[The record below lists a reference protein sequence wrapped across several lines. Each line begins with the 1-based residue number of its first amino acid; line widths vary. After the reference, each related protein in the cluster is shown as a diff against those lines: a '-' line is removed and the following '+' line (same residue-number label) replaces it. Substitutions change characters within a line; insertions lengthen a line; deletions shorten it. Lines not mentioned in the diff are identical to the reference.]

1 MFEIPF
7 ELNEAASSQK
17 TRESFGLENKGLN
30 ISFVQYVTPY
40 VQVSDTCI

>member
-17 TRESFGLENKGLN
+17 TRESFGRVDKGLN
-30 ISFVQYVTPY
+30 KSFVQYVTPY